1 MSSRVCE
8 SRCECEH
15 VCDSQGTGKA
25 RSRQSSILDR
35 TRGKYFLPS
44 KNVFTVDITLLKLD
58 HCMHVCVCARVCTCV
73 HTHKCVHVRCPLEAQ
88 ASRAVSADSRSSLLR
103 PQQCPWLSPKP
114 AHRTDSPLGLGVG
127 EEAGFWPQ

>member
-1 MSSRVCE
+1 M
-8 SRCECEH
+8 
-15 VCDSQGTGKA
+15 
-25 RSRQSSILDR
+25 ILDR

-58 HCMHVCVCARVCTCV
+58 HCMHMCACVHVCMHMCARVCTCV

-103 PQQCPWLSPKP
+103 PQECPWLSPKP